1 MQRADSL
8 EKTLIL
14 GKIVGKRRRGQEKTR
29 WLDDIIDS
37 MDMGLSKLWEMVKN
51 REPCHAIVHGVHEL
65 TPKGETRL
73 KD

>member
-37 MDMGLSKLWEMVKN
+37 MDMGLSKVWET
-51 REPCHAIVHGVHEL
+51 A
-65 TPKGETRL
+65 
-73 KD
+73 KDRQSMGLPSAGHS